1 VSASD
6 SSRYIKTIAV
16 QPELDIAP
24 GFDSFSTPTYRGSTV
39 VFRNLAELRAYGD
52 RSKTYWRYGLH
63 ATPTSEALCQQ
74 LAQIEGGRHTLLF
87 PSGLGAISLV
97 YFGLLRTGD
106 DARSGNV
113 YGPNR
118 DHGDWMAREFG
129 ITVRPYHP
137 SVGAGIASMI
147 QPNTRLIWMES
158 PGSVTMEVP
167 DTEAIV
173 AAAKARGVLTA
184 IDNTWSAGVYY
195 RPFEKGIDI
204 SVQALTKYQSGGSD
218 VLMGAVITRD
228 DHLHDRLKRTRML
241 MGWGV
246 SADDCYLVLRGLA
259 SMPVRLAAHDRAARE
274 VAEWLTKRPEVARA
288 ASGIAR
294 LPRPCR
300 MATGFQRR
308 EWSVLDHSAQPLY
321 ARAGRCVRRGAEA
334 VRDWL
339 VVGRCAQS
347 GCALS
352 RRHNAAGWH
361 VAAGWMGERRRTGA
375 AVYRSGRHP
384 RPDRRSEAGAG
395 VSAALTSQDAPGRA
409 RRVRAPRVLLSV
421 GYWAMRYAAPI
432 PIPPAAT
439 GAA

>member
-1 VSASD
+1 MSASD

-63 ATPTSEALCQQ
+63 ATPTREALCQQ

-106 DARSGNV
+106 DVLVPENV

-137 SVGAGIASMI
+137 SVGGGIASMI

-274 VAEWLTKRPEVARA
+274 VAEWLTKRPEVARVLHPA
-288 ASGIAR
+288 LPDCPGHAEWLRDFSGASGLFSIILHSRYTREQVDAFVEA
-294 LPRPCR
+294 LKLFAIGWSWGGAHSLAVPYHVDTMRP
-300 MATGFQRR
+300 
-308 EWSVLDHSAQPLY
+308 
-321 ARAGRCVRRGAEA
+321 AGT
-334 VRDWL
+334 WPP
-339 VVGRCAQS
+339 
-347 GCALS
+347 
-352 RRHNAAGWH
+352 AGWEN
-361 VAAGWMGERRRTGA
+361 AGELVRLYIGLEDTRDLIA
-375 AVYRSGRHP
+375 
-384 RPDRRSEAGAG
+384 DLKQ
-395 VSAALTSQDAPGRA
+395 ALESQLR
-409 RRVRAPRVLLSV
+409 
-421 GYWAMRYAAPI
+421 
-432 PIPPAAT
+432 
-439 GAA
+439 